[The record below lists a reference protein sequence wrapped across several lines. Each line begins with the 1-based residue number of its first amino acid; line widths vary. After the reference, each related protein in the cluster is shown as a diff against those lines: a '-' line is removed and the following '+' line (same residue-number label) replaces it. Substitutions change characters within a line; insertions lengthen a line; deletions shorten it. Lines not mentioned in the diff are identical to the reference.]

1 MKTTRSLAGILLGI
15 ALAANAAPLKTDL
28 AHSSVSAV
36 FKQMDVPV
44 ESSFKRFD
52 ARVDY
57 DAAHPDKASARVD
70 IDTAS
75 FDMGQADYNKEI
87 AKKEWFNSAQFPK
100 ASFVSSS
107 IKPAGAGKLTV
118 TGKLTIKGL
127 DILNEPYIRK
137 LWKLNAG
144 ESYKEAYPDQFLAML
159 QAEDYFDNL
168 ARTGAEADIHED
180 THTVDVTLTFVGG
193 KLVPDNQ
200 RGRRR

>member
-1 MKTTRSLAGILLGI
+1 VGRIK
-15 ALAANAAPLKTDL
+15 K
-28 AHSSVSAV
+28 V
-36 FKQMDVPV
+36 FREDGYLRVDVPV
-44 ESSFKRFD
+44 SRTIHDDTKTIDLAVTINPGPRF
-52 ARVDY
+52 V
-57 DAAHPDKASARVD
+57 
-70 IDTAS
+70 
-75 FDMGQADYNKEI
+75 M
-87 AKKEWFNSAQFPK
+87 
-100 ASFVSSS
+100 
-107 IKPAGAGKLTV
+107 
-118 TGKLTIKGL
+118 GKLTIKGL

-137 LWKLNAG
+137 LWKLNEG